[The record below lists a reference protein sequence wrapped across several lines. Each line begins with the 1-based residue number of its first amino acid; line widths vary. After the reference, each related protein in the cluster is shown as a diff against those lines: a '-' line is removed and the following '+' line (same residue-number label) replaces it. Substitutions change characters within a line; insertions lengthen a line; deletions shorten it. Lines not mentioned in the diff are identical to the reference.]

1 MIALFWLLLA
11 LSVSPFKSKNGLAAE
26 IGQRDHRADT
36 GDRHQAPAHIIVAD
50 DGQQAAIPARA
61 DPPRAQVK
69 VVE

>member
-1 MIALFWLLLA
+1 MGIACSW
-11 LSVSPFKSKNGLAAE
+11 SRYIDGLKRAGTSTVT